1 MTSHVPEKEMD
12 RPTQSSP
19 FDPTQTG
26 RVLPELKLGTF
37 NQTNRSKVVQ
47 IGYAFYII
55 HLVDQNLVPPS

>member
-1 MTSHVPEKEMD
+1 MNSIMMTSHVPGEMD
-12 RPTQSSP
+12 RPTQGPP

-47 IGYAFYII
+47 IG
-55 HLVDQNLVPPS
+55 